1 MASMRDFI
9 KSVATVLPEI
19 PKPEKKPGLNER
31 LIWTAF
37 ALVAYLVMS
46 VTPLCGFGGHA
57 SSTASSG
64 VCAITSSTGT
74 DQLAFLRVVFA
85 SAQGT
90 LMELGIGPIV
100 TAGLILQLLVGSDII
115 KLDMSNPEDRS
126 IFGSST
132 KLLTL
137 IVIVGESFAYIFGG
151 ALGALRPGQEF
162 VIFIQLFV
170 ASLAVLLLDE
180 MIQKGWGIGSGVSL
194 FILAGVCQTVMWY
207 TFTPISVAVSTT
219 TNEIFGFIPAVIS
232 ALFSTGFTVTTLA
245 NIAVRQYRYPSL
257 LTFVLTIAMIL
268 VLIYIE
274 GIRVELPITSTKY
287 RGFQGVYPI
296 KLLYV
301 SNIPVIL
308 VSALGANVT
317 FFARLIQ
324 HYQCPAGVCPTGSWI
339 NFLGTWPAPVN
350 GTQSSYPNG
359 GLVYYLTAPQG
370 VDQTIGSP
378 LHSVIYLLYLVGMA
392 VLFARLWVEI
402 GGLNPKA
409 VAKNLM
415 DADVQVPGFR
425 RTGLSIEQVLNRYIP
440 TLTIIGGVLIGLIAG
455 VSDLFGV
462 FGSGIGILLM
472 VDIILQDYQMLLKEQ
487 VEEVSPALA
496 GLLGAG

>member
-1 MASMRDFI
+1 MRDFI
-9 KSVATVLPEI
+9 KSIATVLPEI
-19 PKPEKKPGLNER
+19 PKPEKKPSLNER
-31 LIWTAF
+31 FIWTGF
-37 ALVAYLVMS
+37 ALVVYLIMAI
-46 VTPLCGFGGHA
+46 TPLCGFGGTT
-57 SSTASSG
+57 SSTTSTG
-64 VCAITSSTGT
+64 VCAITSSTGS

-115 KLDMSNPEDRS
+115 KLDMGNPEDRS

-137 IVIVGESFAYIFGG
+137 IVIVGESLAYILGG
-151 ALGALRPGQEF
+151 ALGSLRPGQEG
-162 VIFIQLFV
+162 VIFVQLFL
-170 ASLAVLLLDE
+170 ASLTVLLLDE

-207 TFTPISVAVSTT
+207 TFTPTSVAITSTES
-219 TNEIFGFIPAVIS
+219 EIFGFIPATIS
-232 ALFSTGFTVTTLA
+232 AIFSTGFSKLTLLS
-245 NIAVRQYRYPSL
+245 IGVRDFKYPSL
-257 LTFVLTIAMIL
+257 LTFSLTIVMIL

-317 FFARLIQ
+317 FFSKLL
-324 HYQCPAGVCPTGSWI
+324 YNYSGSSPSAWVKL
-339 NFLGTWPAPVN
+339 LGTWPAPVN
-350 GTQSSYPNG
+350 GTQSSYPSG
-359 GLVYYLTAPQG
+359 GLVYYLTAPQS
-370 VDQTIGSP
+370 VSQTIGDP
-378 LHSVIYLLYLVGMA
+378 VHSAVYLLYLVGMA
-392 VLFARLWVEI
+392 VLFAKLWVEI

-440 TLTIIGGVLIGLIAG
+440 TLTIIGGILIGLVAG

-462 FGSGIGILLM
+462 FGTGVGMLLM
-472 VDIILQDYQMLLKEQ
+472 VDIILQYYQMLLKEQ
-487 VEEVSPALA
+487 VEEISPALA
-496 GLLGAG
+496 GLIGVG